1 MRSPRSALLL
11 VPVLLAGAMPAWAQA
26 PTCQAGESR
35 LELSAPPGA
44 PAELCIHPGQFT
56 TFLFDSPLAAGAVV
70 LEGRTHFREVEAA
83 GKTLVLV
90 PSKGLPPGARLSLEV
105 RFADG
110 QVPQSARFTLVAHP
124 QQAARQ
130 VEVTRARPVAS
141 EGPPEVPRLRQE
153 LAQCRAEVAS
163 LLARTGP
170 ALRLTLALHRGLL
183 DEKGLTVHDFQG
195 REFSQSPGGSV
206 TVRRLSFYRTHRMMA
221 LQVLLTNE
229 DPDKPWA
236 LAGASLL
243 GRDGEEHVAA
253 TVYPSTP
260 LPPGAAELRWVEWEL
275 PTREKEESRYTL
287 RLWEADHSRAAVVP
301 GLKLP

>member
-11 VPVLLAGAMPAWAQA
+11 VPVLLAGAMPARAQA

-35 LELSAPPGA
+35 LELSAPPGT
-44 PAELCIHPGQFT
+44 PAELCIHPDQFT
-56 TFLFDSPLAAGAVV
+56 TFLFDSPLAAGGVV

-83 GKTLVLV
+83 GKMLVLV

-130 VEVTRARPVAS
+130 VEVTRARPAAS
-141 EGPPEVPRLRQE
+141 ERLAELRQLTQE

-163 LLARTGP
+163 LPARAGP
-170 ALRLTLALHRGLL
+170 ALLLSLALARGLL
-183 DEKGLTVHDFQG
+183 NETGLTVHAFQG
-195 REFSQSPGGSV
+195 RELSQGPGGSL
-206 TVRRLSFYRTHRMMA
+206 TVRRLTFYRTHAMMA

-243 GRDGEEHVAA
+243 GREGEEHVAA

-260 LPPGAAELRWVEWEL
+260 LAPGATEQRWVEWQL
-275 PTREKEESRYTL
+275 PARKKDESRYTL
-287 RLWEADHSRAAVVP
+287 RLWEASRSRTAAVP